1 MLIGD
6 WSSDVC
12 SSVLAAD
19 RNRFSAV
26 LHREAFGDR
35 ERETENRMNEG
46 TALNYAMLWIIAIHD
61 AINRCQKGIAVALAI
76 SDIGG
81 CCVTGRP
88 LHPRLGIGVRAH
100 PFRHRAGPCPCYL
113 LIKAVLRCQTAQR
126 RRHSGGIVTR
136 TRKILDSKAVRL
148 CFLDSGITERTENGR
163 A

>member
-1 MLIGD
+1 MRISD

-12 SSVLAAD
+12 SSDLISLISPGAEQGLRIGAAD

-61 AINRCQKGIAVALAI
+61 AIKRWQKGIAVALAH

-81 CCVTGRP
+81 CCVSGRP
-88 LHPRLGIGVRAH
+88 LPPGRSDEGRVGKQGVETC
-100 PFRHRAGPCPCYL
+100 GY
-113 LIKAVLRCQTAQR
+113 
-126 RRHSGGIVTR
+126 GG
-136 TRKILDSKAVRL
+136 SY
-148 CFLDSGITERTENGR
+148 
-163 A
+163 